1 MQETIVAQTQ
11 FLSEE
16 MRKLLTDQWVS
27 MPNWKWIVLIAALV
41 IGFILRPV
49 AQYSIR
55 KIRAVIHRRQ
65 RQNGFLQYSLRLPLE
80 NPAGWI
86 FICLLWLAI
95 FDSLDLPPNLDK
107 YLSLF
112 VKIMLTFHV
121 IRLIYFAIEALGD
134 LFSNLASRTNTH
146 LDDQL
151 APFATKTLKVVVVVL
166 GVLIAL
172 QNFGVNVVSL
182 LAGLG
187 LGGLALALAAQDTV
201 ANLFG
206 SVTILLDNPFKIG
219 DLIKVGD
226 TEGIV
231 EEIGFRSTRLRTAY
245 NSQVS
250 IPNSIVAKEKVDNLG
265 ARHRRRIKQVLG
277 VVYETPT
284 EKITAFCEGLRA
296 MLKKNTNVDQQDI
309 LVNLA
314 NFGASTLDINVS
326 FHLKV
331 STSEDEAKD
340 VHEIYVEIIELAGKM
355 GIDFAYPTQTLLMKR
370 ANPPVNS

>member
-1 MQETIVAQTQ
+1 MQETFVAQTQ
-11 FLSEE
+11 FLSDE
-16 MRKLLTDQWVS
+16 MRKLLTEQWLS
-27 MPNWKWIVLIAALV
+27 MPNWKWIVLISALV

-49 AQYSIR
+49 VQYSVR
-55 KIRAVIHRRQ
+55 KLRAIIHRRQ
-65 RQNGFLQYSLRLPLE
+65 RAGFLQYTLRLPLE
-80 NPAGWI
+80 NPVGWI
-86 FICLLWLAI
+86 LICLLWLTL

-121 IRLIYFAIEALGD
+121 IRLIYFAIEALGE

-206 SVTILLDNPFKIG
+206 SITILLDNPFKIG
-219 DLIKVGD
+219 DQIKVGD
-226 TEGIV
+226 TEGVV

-245 NSQVS
+245 NSLVS
-250 IPNSIVAKEKVDNLG
+250 IPNSVVAKEKVDNLG

-277 VVYETPT
+277 LVYGTPT
-284 EKITAFCEGLRA
+284 EKITEFCEALRT
-296 MLKKNTNVDQQDI
+296 MLKTNPNVDQQDI
-309 LVNLA
+309 LVHLA
-314 NFGASTLDINVS
+314 NFGASTLDLNVS

-331 STSEDEAKD
+331 TTAEDEAKD
-340 VHEIYVEIIELAGKM
+340 VHEIYAEVIDIAEKIGVE
-355 GIDFAYPTQTLLMKR
+355 FAFPTQTVLMK
-370 ANPPVNS
+370 SLT